1 MSKASYAE
9 QTIQRRP
16 ATRAGQDPACAKR
29 MSARVE
35 REALGDGMIA
45 ATCPGAA
52 IMAFPRSHDL
62 STEDTPE
69 AEAEDIAAGRLRR

>member
-1 MSKASYAE
+1 
-9 QTIQRRP
+9 
-16 ATRAGQDPACAKR
+16 